1 MGATKSV
8 RTVAGSSSR
17 NCTYPLSCLEMDE
30 LRAHHVLHHNSKMA
44 NWIAHTDS
52 RTSDYISAPL
62 QAAGCDLPTPQDT
75 LFHQGEKLPDRYCKE
90 EEDLC
95 PNQWTA
101 SSEQED
107 NSGSDSERETVEMS
121 TWRGEP
127 SVKGTTETM
136 RMLLLTC
143 VSVGITFTWGVEM
156 TYCTPY
162 LLSLGLTKGQTS
174 LVWVAGPLSGLI
186 VQPIIG
192 VIADQSKSRWGRRR
206 PVIIIGS
213 IVTALALMAL
223 GFTKEIVAYF
233 IWDPSYARA
242 CTIAVAVLSLYCVD
256 FAINAV
262 MSCARSLVVDTL
274 PIQKQQSGAAW
285 ASRMGSLGHIIGYG
299 MGAVDLLQLFG
310 TSLGDTQF
318 KQLTVIA
325 ALGMIV
331 TSSVTCWAVTERVL
345 VTVRPDP
352 RRHSGRFKVVRQ
364 IVSTLITLPPRI
376 RAICYAVFWSWIGWF
391 PFIIYSST
399 WVGETYFRY
408 DVPADARG
416 SSDALGDM
424 GRIGSTALTVYS
436 TVTFISAWILPPFIR
451 APEDS
456 TFTHRPPAS
465 IAGLVETVNKY
476 KPDLLSAWIASH
488 LMFAFAMFLTPFAA
502 SFRFAT
508 VLVALCGIPWS
519 IAMWAPTTFLGVEV
533 NKLSGA
539 PDPMSPSGTAG
550 PSYRRLSTSSI
561 EMRFVSDPSA
571 GSAAVG
577 VDESAAAAGNSS
589 TGELSGIYF
598 GILNIY
604 TTIPQFIATF
614 MSTIVFAILEP
625 GKSPELATDAH
636 PSEQANTD
644 GPNAI
649 AVCMFIGAISSLV
662 AAYATSKMREI

>member
-1 MGATKSV
+1 MDAMRDMVGA
-8 RTVAGSSSR
+8 
-17 NCTYPLSCLEMDE
+17 M
-30 LRAHHVLHHNSKMA
+30 
-44 NWIAHTDS
+44 TDS
-52 RTSDYISAPL
+52 IPPTDGKTSDRIDAPFEP
-62 QAAGCDLPTPQDT
+62 QKPKYPTSEPPFPDFEFST
-75 LFHQGEKLPDRYCKE
+75 DQGNKE
-90 EEDLC
+90 EEGLC
-95 PNQWTA
+95 PNQWAA
-101 SSEQED
+101 SAEQQD
-107 NSGSDSERETVEMS
+107 NSGSDSEGENVEMS
-121 TWRGEP
+121 TWRGKP
-127 SVKGTTETM
+127 SVKGSTETM

-206 PVIIIGS
+206 PVIVMGS
-213 IVTALALMAL
+213 IITAFALLAL

-233 IWDPSYARA
+233 IWDPTYARA

-299 MGAVDLLQLFG
+299 MGAIDLLRLFG

-325 ALGMIV
+325 ALGMLV

-364 IVSTLITLPPRI
+364 IVSTLVTLPPRI

-408 DVPADARG
+408 DVPADTRG

-451 APEDS
+451 APEDN

-465 IAGLVETVNKY
+465 IASLVETVNKY

-539 PDPMSPSGTAG
+539 PDPMSPSTSTTN

-561 EMRFVSDPSA
+561 EMRFVNEPSA
-571 GSAAVG
+571 GGAVEEATAG
-577 VDESAAAAGNSS
+577 GNSS

-636 PSEQANTD
+636 PSEHANTD

-662 AAYATSKMREI
+662 AAYATAKMRDI